1 MSKPEGQATTP
12 TWAQARGSFCQGAR
26 SHSIRSLFILTA
38 SSALIIGQIGAGAA
52 SSDGRYS
59 AFFYIGKKEQG
70 GMNNLFLK
78 IQRICQPI

>member
-38 SSALIIGQIGAGAA
+38 SSALIIGQIGAGDA

-59 AFFYIGKKEQG
+59 AFFLSDRRKHEQ
-70 GMNNLFLK
+70 FV
-78 IQRICQPI
+78 P

>member
-52 SSDGRYS
+52 SSDGRFS
-59 AFFYIGKKEQG
+59 AFFIRQKEQG